1 MYNHSAACVCAAGLL
16 RNGMMDMFEYRLI
29 AKCPETGARA
39 GEFITPHGVVK
50 TPVFMPVGTQATVK
64 AMTPEELEGLGAQ
77 IILGNTYHLH
87 MRTGEDIVAEAGG
100 LHRFMNW
107 KHPILTDSGGFQV
120 FSLAKL
126 NKITDDGVEFRSHID
141 GSKHFMRPED
151 SMEIQQK
158 LGGDIAMAFDECVS
172 LPTTP
177 EYSRA
182 AMERTIAWA
191 KRSRDSHNR
200 RDQALFGIVQGA
212 VYESQRLECIERL
225 EEIGFPGYGIG
236 GLSVGESHAD
246 MYRMLDALCPAM
258 PEDRPRYLMGVGFP
272 TNLIEAIARGVDMFD
287 CVLPTRNGRNGQLFT
302 RFGKMNIKNLSYAR
316 DFTPVDPQCGCYL
329 CRNYT
334 RAYLRHLYMAGEI
347 LAARLCSWHNLYFLV
362 NLVNDARNA
371 VIEGRF
377 PAFRRAFME
386 NFMEGAYLNEQL

>member
-1 MYNHSAACVCAAGLL
+1 
-16 RNGMMDMFEYRLI
+16 MFEYKLI
-29 AKCPETGARA
+29 AECRQTGARA
-39 GEFITPHGVVK
+39 GVLTTPHGTVE

-64 AMTPEELEGLGAQ
+64 AMTPEELEELGAQ
-77 IILGNTYHLH
+77 IILCNTYHLH
-87 MRTGEDIVAEAGG
+87 MRTGEDIVEEAGG
-100 LHRFMNW
+100 AHRFMNW

-126 NKITDDGVEFRSHID
+126 NKITDEGVEFRSHID
-141 GSKHFMRPED
+141 GGKRFMRPED

-182 AMERTIAWA
+182 AMERTIAWG
-191 KRSRDSHNR
+191 KRCRDHHSRK
-200 RDQALFGIVQGA
+200 DQALFGIVQGA
-212 VYESQRLECIERL
+212 LYESQRIECVERL

-236 GLSVGESHAD
+236 GLSVGESHAE
-246 MYRMLDALCPAM
+246 MYGVLDALCPKM
-258 PEDRPRYLMGVGFP
+258 PKEKPRYLMGVGFP
-272 TNLIEAIARGVDMFD
+272 TNLIEGVARGVDMFD

-316 DFTPVDPQCGCYL
+316 DCTPPDPSCGCYV
-329 CRNYT
+329 CRNFT
-334 RAYLRHLYMAGEI
+334 RAYLRHLYTAGEI

-362 NLVNDARNA
+362 NLLRDARSA
-371 VIEGRF
+371 IVEGRF
-377 PAFRRAFME
+377 PAFRRDFME
-386 NFMEGAYLNEQL
+386 NFMEGAYLDE